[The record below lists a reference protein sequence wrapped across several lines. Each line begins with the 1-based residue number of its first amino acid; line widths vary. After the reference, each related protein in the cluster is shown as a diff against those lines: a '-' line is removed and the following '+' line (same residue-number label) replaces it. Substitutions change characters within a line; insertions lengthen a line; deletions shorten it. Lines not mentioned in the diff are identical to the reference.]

1 MTKEMKGPFTVQ
13 AMGGPVMYTG
23 WNVPAVKYAL
33 KQAVGTVVLTTKNAA
48 QTLTVGQAL
57 QLAGA
62 L

>member
-13 AMGGPVMYTG
+13 AMGGPVMYAG
-23 WNVPAVKYAL
+23 WNLPAEKYAL
-33 KQAVGTVVLTTKNAA
+33 KQAVGTVVLTTANFVK
-48 QTLTVGQAL
+48 TLTVGDAM